1 MITKDRIAFNILG
14 GIFIFFIALFCIIP
28 IIMLVSGSFTSQA
41 AIIKEGYRLIP
52 REFALEAY
60 KIIFE
65 SPLSVLRAYAITI
78 FVTTTGTL
86 LGLFITAMT
95 GYVLSC
101 KDFKYRDHFSFFFY
115 FTTIFS
121 GGLVPWYIMVVRYLH
136 LKNTILALIIPM
148 LLNVLFIIIMRSFM
162 KNIPDSIS
170 ESAKI
175 DGAGDFQ
182 IFIKLILP
190 LSKPVLA
197 TIGLF
202 IALNYWNDWF
212 MALMF
217 IDNDK
222 LYPLQYFL
230 YAILSKMDFIN
241 VAAAQSGIPVPS
253 MPSESFKL
261 AMTVVATGPIVFLYP
276 FVQKYFVKGITVGAV
291 KG

>member
-1 MITKDRIAFNILG
+1 MMTKDRIIFNILG
-14 GIFIFFIALFCIIP
+14 GVFILVIVLLCIIP
-28 IIMLVSGSFTSQA
+28 IIMLITGSFTSQT

-52 REFALEAY
+52 HQFSLEAY
-60 KIIFE
+60 KIIFQ
-65 SPLSVLRAYAITI
+65 SPVSILRAYLISIVITC
-78 FVTTTGTL
+78 FGTI

-101 KDFKYRDHFSFFFY
+101 KDFKYRNRFSFFFY

-136 LKNTILALIIPM
+136 LKNSILALIIPM
-148 LLNVLFIIIMRSFM
+148 LLNVIFIIIMRSFM
-162 KNIPDSIS
+162 NELPVSIS

-175 DGAGDFQ
+175 DGAGDFL
-182 IFIKLILP
+182 IFTRLILP

-212 MALMF
+212 LALMF

-222 LYPLQYFL
+222 MYPLQYFL

-241 VAAAQSGIPVPS
+241 AAAAQSGIPVPS

-276 FVQKYFVKGITVGAV
+276 FVQKYFVKGITMGAV